1 MGRGFVKKG
10 AAATNKKSPR
20 YKGVLPS
27 QISAPLPDG
36 FRQEGITM
44 ASDGGALMPASLS
57 PLPDYYQRVFL
68 WFPLQP
74 FLLPN
79 KDLD

>member
-10 AAATNKKSPR
+10 AAATNKKIPR
-20 YKGVLPS
+20 YKEVLS
-27 QISAPLPDG
+27 FQISAPLPDG
-36 FRQEGITM
+36 FRQEGPTM
-44 ASDGGALMPASLS
+44 ASDGGAPMPASLS
-57 PLPDYYQRVFL
+57 PPPDYYQRVSL